1 MPNLFTW
8 AALQI
13 REKISL
19 FSTWSVCQP
28 HLPHLPL
35 LLIKNPL
42 FILILPFIN
51 NSRSILLH
59 SVIEKQH
66 KPMACQAC
74 ECLISALPEKL
85 KNLQEKKPF
94 LPLYC
99 PSSTDLQCTRSQ
111 GNIAEKIHIGA
122 WELKLLSKWKVENE
136 SLRMWAIWDSPLE
149 GNQVIPSSET
159 RRDMGWREWK

>member
-1 MPNLFTW
+1 MPQLSLRTFRKQQMPNLFTW
-8 AALQI
+8 AALQM

-85 KNLQEKKPF
+85 KNLQEKCPF
-94 LPLYC
+94 CPCTARHPLIFNVLD
-99 PSSTDLQCTRSQ
+99 PREILQRKSTLGL
-111 GNIAEKIHIGA
+111 GN
-122 WELKLLSKWKVENE
+122 
-136 SLRMWAIWDSPLE
+136 
-149 GNQVIPSSET
+149 
-159 RRDMGWREWK
+159 

>member
-1 MPNLFTW
+1 MPQFSLRPFLEQKMPNLFTW
-8 AALQI
+8 TPLQM

-19 FSTWSVCQP
+19 FSGSSVCQP

-51 NSRSILLH
+51 NCRSILPH

-74 ECLISALPEKL
+74 KCLISALPEKR
-85 KNLQEKKPF
+85 KICRKKCPF
-94 LPLYC
+94 CPCTACHPLIFNI
-99 PSSTDLQCTRSQ
+99 PDPR
-111 GNIAEKIHIGA
+111 GNIAEKIHIGD
-122 WELKLLSKWKVENE
+122 WELGL
-136 SLRMWAIWDSPLE
+136 
-149 GNQVIPSSET
+149 
-159 RRDMGWREWK
+159 